1 MTAMRAMTM
10 MGLMQV
16 IRSMRAAVA
25 TFFRPG
31 PQQQGR
37 IGQALI
43 LAAILLIALG
53 AVLPHWLVEPPYWLT
68 HPLMPFVDAWNG
80 LVDGCSVVS
89 KRAFIF
95 FRDGW
100 NWVVGD
106 GIGFMRP
113 FAEPNPSVGEPS
125 WGCLY
130 GLIHPLA
137 HPDPAKVPSQG
148 LIGATAPTFDGVF
161 SWLKNDLGL
170 INVTRWFS
178 DRVKWL
184 LDTTAY
190 ILYGKG
196 RGAQHWALSW
206 MAFAAVAYGV
216 AAQVHSPR
224 AGWLA
229 VCGLLVLGALVS
241 VIPGMRAG
249 LSFFELNAIWG
260 TLLPIPWIVF
270 AGTAALI
277 GWYLGGWRLA
287 LLAGGTFVWCA
298 LVGQWKEA
306 MQTMSVILVA
316 APFAVILGLL
326 LGIAAWRYKSV
337 ENALNPFLNLAQS
350 LPHFTYMIPVVVFI
364 GVGPKAGAIVTIIFA
379 TPPMVRM
386 AVLGLKRVSPAIIES
401 GQMSGATAQQ
411 LLFQVRIPSAREDLL
426 IGVNQT
432 IMQSLAMV
440 VLAALIG
447 MPGLGDKLLQQLGGL
462 KIGRAAEIGLSI
474 VLIAITLDRLSKAWA
489 VRQPI
494 HFARGASWVHRNSFL
509 LISLTVIAA
518 LYVWAQYW
526 EPLQTIK
533 FRNSFTM
540 SSELNGLVDVLRD
553 AIREPAQAFKDFMII
568 YVLVPVRDA
577 FRWVPYAG
585 VLLLTFGVG
594 WSIGGLRSAL
604 LSLAFMGFI
613 AISGWWDRAM
623 ITLYLVFFSVL
634 LAAIVGLPLGIW
646 AAQSEPRA
654 RVVLTALDSAQTFPS
669 FVYLL
674 PAIMLFNV
682 SDVAVILA
690 ILIFALVPIARY
702 TIEGLRSVPEAQ
714 KEAADMAGA
723 TRFQKLFSVEFP
735 LALPTM
741 MVGVNQ
747 CVLFSLF
754 MVVIASYIGTTD
766 LGQEMQ
772 RALSGAEFGKGLT
785 LGLCVAFMG
794 LMIDHLV
801 MRWAADRKRKLGL
814 D

>member
-1 MTAMRAMTM
+1 
-10 MGLMQV
+10 MGGFFLRQEPQV
-16 IRSMRAAVA
+16 
-25 TFFRPG
+25 
-31 PQQQGR
+31 Q

-43 LAAILLIALG
+43 LAALVVMALG
-53 AVLPHWLVEPPYWLT
+53 AVLPGWLVEPPYWMT
-68 HPLMPFVDAWNG
+68 HPLKP
-80 LVDGCSVVS
+80 LVDL
-89 KRAFIF
+89 
-95 FRDGW
+95 W
-100 NWVVGD
+100 NALVGD
-106 GIGFMRP
+106 GGGI
-113 FAEPNPSVGEPS
+113 VK
-125 WGCLY
+125 
-130 GLIHPLA
+130 PLA

-148 LIGATAPTFDGVF
+148 LIGATAPTFDGLF

-170 INVTRWFS
+170 ITVTRWAS
-178 DRVKWL
+178 DQVKWL

-196 RGAQHWALSW
+196 RGSQHWALTW
-206 MAFAAVAYGV
+206 MAVAALAYGL
-216 AAQVHSPR
+216 AAAAHS
-224 AGWLA
+224 L
-229 VCGLLVLGALVS
+229 
-241 VIPGMRAG
+241 RAG
-249 LSFFELNAIWG
+249 LLALGAVLILGMGLSAVPQAREGLAFLALDGFWG
-260 TLLPIPWIVF
+260 VLLPVPWVVF
-270 AGTAALI
+270 AGLAALI
-277 GWYLGGWRLA
+277 GWHLGGRQLA

-306 MQTMSVILVA
+306 MQTLSVILVA
-316 APFAVILGLL
+316 APFAVVLGLV
-326 LGIAAWRYKSV
+326 LGVLAWRYKSV
-337 ENALNPFLNLAQS
+337 ENGLNPFLNLAQS

-364 GVGPKAGAIVTIIFA
+364 GVGPKAGAIVTIVFA

-386 AVLGLKRVSPAIIES
+386 AVLGLKRISADIIES
-401 GQMSGATAQQ
+401 GHMSGATARQ

-489 VRQPI
+489 VRQPV
-494 HFARGASWVHRNSFL
+494 HFDRGTSWARRHSFML
-509 LISLTVIAA
+509 VSLALVAA
-518 LYVWAQYW
+518 LYAVAHLW

-540 SSELNGLVDVLRD
+540 SNELNDAVRVFRD
-553 AIREPAQAFKDFMII
+553 SIADPAKVFKDFMIV
-568 YVLVPVRDA
+568 YVLIPVRDA
-577 FRWVPYAG
+577 FRWLPYAG
-585 VLLLTFGVG
+585 VLLLVFGLG
-594 WSIGGLRSAL
+594 WSIGGRRSAL
-604 LSLAFMGFI
+604 VSLAFMGFI

-634 LAAIVGLPLGIW
+634 LAALVGLPLGIW
-646 AAQSEPRA
+646 AAQAPARA

-702 TIEGLRSVPEAQ
+702 TIEGLRSVPAAQ

-723 TRFQKLFSVEFP
+723 TRLQKLLSVEFP
-735 LALPTM
+735 LALPTL

-801 MRWAADRKRKLGL
+801 MRWAGDRKRKLGL